1 MNDDLIAQRLKVL
14 EDFANAYNRHDVE
27 AIMAHFTDDGE
38 FVAFAGPHPHG
49 DRFVGRVAVAAR
61 VSSFLDAVPDARWL
75 DARHS
80 VAGDRGFSEWTY
92 VGTDPDG
99 SAARRDGIDVF
110 RFDGLRIAS
119 KSTYQK
125 HVTRGRPA

>member
-1 MNDDLIAQRLKVL
+1 MIEDLAVARLAAL
-14 EDFANAYNRHDVE
+14 EGFAEAYNRHDFA
-27 AIMAHFTDDGE
+27 AIMAYFTDDIVFDSYTGTE
-38 FVAFAGPHPHG
+38 PWGT
-49 DRFVGRVAVAAR
+49 RFVGRDDVGRR
-61 VSSFLDAVPDARWL
+61 VRAFLQLVPDAQWL

-99 SAARRDGIDVF
+99 SSERRAGVDVF
-110 RFDGLRIAS
+110 VFDGALIVS

-125 HVTRGRPA
+125 MVVKER